1 MSLTERYDKLITG
14 ILSGFL
20 FPFFIGLIIWLFTGH
35 NHDLQSYL
43 KRIADASIITH
54 AITMCV
60 FPNVLIFLLFNRFD
74 MLRAS
79 RGVLGITMAW
89 AIVVFIVKF
98 T

>member
-1 MSLTERYDKLITG
+1 
-14 ILSGFL
+14 
-20 FPFFIGLIIWLFTGH
+20 
-35 NHDLQSYL
+35 
-43 KRIADASIITH
+43 
-54 AITMCV
+54 MCV